1 MIAKDD
7 TLIKD
12 AATTI
17 YELSEDERIQ
27 QQCEARMLYMYE
39 QRKNRRQMRELK
51 KELKEAQDQLT
62 QQSEQLSQQSE
73 KIEKQSTNFFH
84 SHHLFYVLE
93 RNTDNFTI
101 ILSYLYYL
109 QNLIFTITNHRVR
122 LKK

>member
-51 KELKEAQDQLT
+51 KELKETQDQLT
-62 QQSEQLSQQSE
+62 QQTEQ
-73 KIEKQSTNFFH
+73 IEKQNK
-84 SHHLFYVLE
+84 LIKKKDAE
-93 RNTDNFTI
+93 NAK
-101 ILSYLYYL
+101 LSDE
-109 QNLIFTITNHRVR
+109 NAR
-122 LKK
+122 LKAIIDAAGLKADI